1 MYLQQYE
8 VSMTILDYFYPRLKN
23 YIDFDFTDQLS
34 PPRLKKD
41 GNYYATYVSEIRQE
55 HAVLSP
61 DRCSVVLKEIPA
73 SLTEIYRK
81 ISSRWSPYIETVY
94 GVLSENGHSLAIN
107 EFIQKPACLSYPTKE
122 LSEMRS
128 LTLEDFILK
137 MRTLSEKEAL
147 IFLLQLCEALENIS
161 ELSLVHGDVS
171 PQNILLTDVFPLNSP
186 KQQPTSSTGKGIT
199 ELCRNVAVKLID
211 FDIAREEKG
220 SHHMVT
226 TVAGTNPYAA
236 PEILDYQTP
245 TDRVDIYSLGC
256 VFAFMLTGKSP
267 KQMSREEFQS
277 SLSKSVRK
285 IINKCTA
292 DYSRRYKDVTHL
304 RKDISALL
312 STSTMP
318 VPEFFHILP
327 GLRSGKPLEICIFS
341 LIYCALFHFLIFL
354 ICPSPSLAWILP
366 AVAVSVILTTDVF
379 HLGRHF
385 AFYQLCLEQQP
396 EWCYLFKFLIG
407 FVLPFT
413 VLRMI
418 S

>member
-171 PQNILLTDVFPLNSP
+171 PQNILLTDVLPLNSQ
-186 KQQPTSSTGKGIT
+186 KQQPTSSTGKSIT

-304 RKDISALL
+304 KKDISALL

-318 VPEFFHILP
+318 VP
-327 GLRSGKPLEICIFS
+327 
-341 LIYCALFHFLIFL
+341 IFL

>member
-55 HAVLSP
+55 YAVLSP

-171 PQNILLTDVFPLNSP
+171 PQNILLTDVLPLNSQ
-186 KQQPTSSTGKGIT
+186 KQQPTSSTGKSIT

-226 TVAGTNPYAA
+226 TVAGTNPYA
-236 PEILDYQTP
+236 
-245 TDRVDIYSLGC
+245 C
-256 VFAFMLTGKSP
+256 TGDSGLP
-267 KQMSREEFQS
+267 DTYRQSR
-277 SLSKSVRK
+277 
-285 IINKCTA
+285 
-292 DYSRRYKDVTHL
+292 
-304 RKDISALL
+304 
-312 STSTMP
+312 
-318 VPEFFHILP
+318 
-327 GLRSGKPLEICIFS
+327 
-341 LIYCALFHFLIFL
+341 
-354 ICPSPSLAWILP
+354 
-366 AVAVSVILTTDVF
+366 
-379 HLGRHF
+379 
-385 AFYQLCLEQQP
+385 
-396 EWCYLFKFLIG
+396 YLFS
-407 FVLPFT
+407 
-413 VLRMI
+413 RMCFCLYAHR
-418 S
+418 